1 MSSSLE
7 GKRMS
12 SFKDWTDGISD
23 KFRAMIAM
31 TILGASTTLAGEG
44 HGGGAG
50 SSYSMGG
57 NGWLSAPGGAGSSG
71 IGSAGGGTVTGGF
84 GGAGAAGSGSGY
96 IDYYPPIIYGF
107 GPNGPFAYSY
117 PIVVVGSGGYPPVPQ
132 AFYPPPAVPAPMP
145 NPGGAGA
152 MRLPMPPRQ
161 PTVTRASTTRRP
173 NPARSKEHVE
183 IGDRS
188 FRGDN
193 NKRAEE
199 RYRLAI
205 KADPTSAIPHVRLAQ
220 VAMVRGRYADA
231 AKHFRDAV
239 AAEPGFLLN
248 APDIQS
254 VYSEPA
260 DFARELA
267 DLEKHLQ
274 ADPSDRDAWFVLGAE
289 WYLSGR
295 TQKAADAFRR
305 LTDRR
310 PDLALAAFLDA
321 TSPRRV
327 APANE

>member
-1 MSSSLE
+1 
-7 GKRMS
+7 MS
-12 SFKDWTDGISD
+12 SFKDWTDGISGTI
-23 KFRAMIAM
+23 RAMFAM
-31 TILGASTTLAGEG
+31 SLLGSPTVLGGEGGVGGAGASYSLGGNGWMSAS
-44 HGGGAG
+44 GGAG
-50 SSYSMGG
+50 SSSGWSSG
-57 NGWLSAPGGAGSSG
+57 NGSA
-71 IGSAGGGTVTGGF
+71 IGGF
-84 GGAGAAGSGSGY
+84 GGAGAAGSGSGH
-96 IDYYPPIIYGF
+96 IDYFPPIIYGI

-117 PIVVVGSGGYPPVPQ
+117 PLVVVGPGGYPPVPQ
-132 AFYPPPAVPAPMP
+132 AIYPPPALPVPVP
-145 NPGGAGA
+145 NHGGAGA

-173 NPARSKEHVE
+173 NPTRSKEYVE

-193 NKRAEE
+193 NKKAEE

-205 KADPTSAIPHVRLAQ
+205 KADPTSAVPHVRLAQ
-220 VAMVRGRYADA
+220 VALVRGRYADA

-248 APDIQS
+248 APDIES

-267 DLEKHLQ
+267 ELEKHLQ
-274 ADPSDRDAWFVLGAE
+274 AEPGDRDAWFVLGAE

-295 TQKAADAFRR
+295 TQKAADAFQR

-321 TSPRRV
+321 TSPRRAATV
-327 APANE
+327 KE